1 MEESKEDA
9 ELRKELIASIQHS
22 LDIINKSIERSKEYD
37 EEL

>member
-9 ELRKELIASIQHS
+9 KLRKELIASIQNS
-22 LDIINKSIERSKEYD
+22 LDIINESIERSKEHD

>member
-1 MEESKEDA
+1 MKESKEDA

-22 LDIINKSIERSKEYD
+22 LDIITRSIERSKEYD

>member
-1 MEESKEDA
+1 MEESREDA

-22 LDIINKSIERSKEYD
+22 LDIITKSIERSKEYD

>member
-9 ELRKELIASIQHS
+9 ELRKELIASIQNS

>member
-9 ELRKELIASIQHS
+9 ELRKELIASIQNS
-22 LDIINKSIERSKEYD
+22 LDIINKSIERSKERD

>member
-9 ELRKELIASIQHS
+9 ELRKELIASIQNS
-22 LDIINKSIERSKEYD
+22 LDIINESIERSKEHD